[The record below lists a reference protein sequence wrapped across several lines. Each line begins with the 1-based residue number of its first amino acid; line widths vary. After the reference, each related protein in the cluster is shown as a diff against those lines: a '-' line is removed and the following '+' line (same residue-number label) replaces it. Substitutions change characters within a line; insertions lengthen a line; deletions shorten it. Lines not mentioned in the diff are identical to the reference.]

1 MDRDLVIYGVSR
13 ALIRCV
19 RWHGVYTRATLHK
32 ALDQVQRREEE
43 APVYL
48 ELLQQRRIGR
58 PDRLAMASRYIVPLP
73 RLPAH
78 HDGKL
83 LLYNAAYTRS
93 RVVARRH
100 AGLLS

>member
-13 ALIRCV
+13 ALIRYV

-58 PDRLAMASRYIVPLP
+58 PDRLAMASRYIVPLHTHA
-73 RLPAH
+73 LVSS
-78 HDGKL
+78 L
-83 LLYNAAYTRS
+83 AATLDCY
-93 RVVARRH
+93 
-100 AGLLS
+100 LD